1 MYRVNGILK
10 TTHVNSML
18 ADKSRAFMPFVE
30 MYVTNDVVEW
40 VIEWKLFN
48 FCLFIL
54 VIIVKF
60 DLVKFMKR
68 FYLRDSDKLRIVAW
82 IKLN

>member
-18 ADKSRAFMPFVE
+18 ADKNRAFMPFVE

-40 VIEWKLFN
+40 VIE
-48 FCLFIL
+48 
-54 VIIVKF
+54 
-60 DLVKFMKR
+60 
-68 FYLRDSDKLRIVAW
+68 
-82 IKLN
+82 